1 MNCYKKS
8 IFVLLLPILFACSK
22 DDGASTAKQKNSTE
36 QNVSYVESVNSQPTS
51 NRNYYIFASE
61 SIMPLAAHNANGNA
75 MEGFEFELLKAIATQ
90 EGFTIKGVIRP
101 KKMLLDMLEN
111 GESDIIGGGIVVNN
125 KNSQNMDFTQP
136 YAYFNQALLVREEN
150 STILALNNLSDKSV
164 AVTKD
169 TASASFLSSN
179 KSIAAQTFDTPF
191 QVARAVSLGR
201 VEAAVMDAPLAS
213 YYSKQDNMRLRVIYL
228 DTQRNTFA
236 FGIKKNREDLQQKL
250 NSGLQKVIRDGTY
263 RDLYVKW
270 FRTEPVW

>member
-1 MNCYKKS
+1 MNCYKKY
-8 IFVLLLPILFACSK
+8 IFVLLLPLLFACSK
-22 DDGASTAKQKNSTE
+22 DGDTSSNEQKSNTE
-36 QNVSYVESVNSQPTS
+36 QSVSYEDNANSQPTS
-51 NRNYYIFASE
+51 NRNFYIFASE
-61 SIMPLAAHNANGNA
+61 SVMPLAAHNANGNA
-75 MEGFEFELLKAIATQ
+75 VEGFEFELLKAIAVQ
-90 EGFTIKGVIRP
+90 EGFTVKGVIRP
-101 KKMLLDMLEN
+101 QKMLLNMLEN
-111 GESDIIGGGIVVNN
+111 GEIDIIGGGIVVNS

-150 STILALNNLSDKSV
+150 STILSLDNLSDKTV
-164 AVTKD
+164 AVAKD
-169 TASASFLSSN
+169 TTSSSFLSSN
-179 KSIAAQTFDTPF
+179 KSVLTQTFDTQF
-191 QVARAVSLGR
+191 QVARAVSSGS
-201 VEAAVMDAPLAS
+201 VDAAVMDAPIAS